1 MRSLTVH
8 ILQSLKIQQK
18 VSNLSSLT
26 IEVKIDFA
34 KDILF
39 QNGRLRRKLKMFR
52 LEEKD
57 RAFFDSF
64 FVPKNV

>member
-1 MRSLTVH
+1 MRSLTVYN
-8 ILQSLKIQQK
+8 LQSLKIQQK
-18 VSNLSSLT
+18 SLQPSLA